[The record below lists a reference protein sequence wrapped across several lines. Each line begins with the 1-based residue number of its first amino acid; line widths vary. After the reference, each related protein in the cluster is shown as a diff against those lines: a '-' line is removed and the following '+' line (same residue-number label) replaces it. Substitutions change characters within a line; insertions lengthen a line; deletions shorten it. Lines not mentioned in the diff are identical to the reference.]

1 MNNSTLTD
9 RDRAILWARGML
21 QQDFI
26 VLDTETTGLDEE
38 AECCSIGL
46 IDKTGA
52 ILLDCLIKPRR
63 PIPPSAS
70 QVHGITNQMVGAAP
84 VFPDLVRDIDAKLT
98 GRPVLVY
105 NKDYDSRILI
115 QSARAWG
122 VKWTPPWWAA
132 VEEGQPSPPP
142 WHCVME
148 RFAAFYGD
156 WNDWKGSYT
165 WKRLTVAAAHFG
177 VNTQGA
183 HGAVADALMTLRV
196 VEGMAATLLSSEIKD
211 EEVQTNA

>member
-1 MNNSTLTD
+1 MNNSALTD

-52 ILLDCLIKPRR
+52 ILLDHLIKPRR

-70 QVHGITNQMVGAAP
+70 QVHGITNQMVKAAP
-84 VFPDLVRDIDAKLT
+84 IFPDLVRDIEAALT
-98 GRPVLVY
+98 DRPVLVY
-105 NKDYDSRILI
+105 NKNYDSRIML
-115 QSARAWG
+115 QSARDWG
-122 VKWTPPWWAA
+122 LNWAPPWWAT
-132 VEEGQPSPPP
+132 VEQGQPRPPA

-156 WNDWKGSYT
+156 WNDYRGNYRWQ
-165 WKRLTVAAAHFG
+165 RLTVAASYFG
-177 VNTQGA
+177 IDTQGA

-196 VEGMAATLLSSEIKD
+196 VEGMAAARLSA
-211 EEVQTNA
+211 EEETSDA